1 MFKRKLDNN
10 TNNYIDQFAYLFD
23 FRNCLIYIIC
33 FLVSMIS
40 LKNGFRPFG
49 LAIVAACVSGEI
61 PIFIPYIAAM
71 AGVSIS
77 GGLDSFTTYLFVSI
91 LYFIKL
97 SILLQI

>member
-10 TNNYIDQFAYLFD
+10 ANNYIDQFVYLFD
-23 FRNCLIYIIC
+23 FRNCLIYIIS

-61 PIFIPYIAAM
+61 PIVIPYIAAM
-71 AGVSIS
+71 ASVSIT
-77 GGLDSFTTYLFVSI
+77 GGLESFTTFFLYPFYILSLF
-91 LYFIKL
+91 
-97 SILLQI
+97 